1 MDLNPSSSRIRE
13 QEERVA
19 VAGAVVLGLGLI
31 FLLFAWFSPQILS
44 SGMSGWLA
52 TFREEAAPAAKESV
66 APVPAPLPL
75 AAESLEATQAAPP
88 SLELAA
94 RAAAAKVL
102 RLEAEN
108 ADLQNRISGLE
119 ERVAGAVPVSEVQLL
134 EKEIVSLKGV
144 VDQVNTAAKRNETRA
159 DQVAVDLTKAR
170 AELESVRKDRDRL
183 ASAEP
188 ALKKQLEQQSAAVKT
203 ARADQAKLQA
213 QVDQLRAAGATQ
225 VDPNAKK
232 AVEELKARL
241 ASVERER
248 DTAVTELERVV
259 LNQGGKPGSMST
271 SVTDPAPEL
280 QRTREQLTAAQERI
294 RQLEEK
300 LAANPGV
307 RSEVRTDVFR
317 KASDWDA
324 LPSEAK
330 RPGDLWIG
338 AMPLFQSLQQSTT
351 ARETVQVRDA
361 YVQANRLGTLVARI
375 YFGDGDA
382 KPESKADAAL
392 RKAMKGVAPGSYLLA
407 VGYASVKGNAI
418 YNENLSSLRAQTIV
432 SRVRPLT
439 EGGKVQM
446 VYFGETT
453 QFDSRDLSKNRV
465 VELWRIDN

>member
-19 VAGAVVLGLGLI
+19 VAGAVVLGLVLI
-31 FLLFAWFSPQILS
+31 FLLFAWLSPQILS
-44 SGMSGWLA
+44 SGVSGWLA
-52 TFREEAAPAAKESV
+52 TFREQSAPAAKDSV

-75 AAESLEATQAAPP
+75 ASESLEATQASPP
-88 SLELAA
+88 ALELAA

-108 ADLQNRISGLE
+108 ADLQSRISGLE
-119 ERVAGAVPVSEVQLL
+119 ERVAGAVPVAEVQLL

-144 VDQVNTAAKRNETRA
+144 VEQVNTAAKRSETRA

-170 AELESVRKDRDRL
+170 SDLEAVRKDRDRL

-203 ARADQAKLQA
+203 ARADQARLQA

-225 VDPNAKK
+225 MDPNAKK
-232 AVEELKARL
+232 AVEDLKARL

-259 LNQGGKPGSMST
+259 LQGGKPGSMST
-271 SVTDPAPEL
+271 SVTETAPDL

-300 LAANPGV
+300 LAAQPGV

-382 KPESKADAAL
+382 QPDSKADAAM
-392 RKAMKGVAPGSYLLA
+392 RKAMEAVAPGSYLLA

-418 YNENLSSLRAQTIV
+418 YNENLSSLRAQTVV
-432 SRVRPLT
+432 SRVRPLID
-439 EGGKVQM
+439 GGKVQM

>member
-1 MDLNPSSSRIRE
+1 
-13 QEERVA
+13 
-19 VAGAVVLGLGLI
+19 
-31 FLLFAWFSPQILS
+31 
-44 SGMSGWLA
+44 
-52 TFREEAAPAAKESV
+52 
-66 APVPAPLPL
+66 
-75 AAESLEATQAAPP
+75 
-88 SLELAA
+88 
-94 RAAAAKVL
+94 
-102 RLEAEN
+102 
-108 ADLQNRISGLE
+108 
-119 ERVAGAVPVSEVQLL
+119 L
-134 EKEIVSLKGV
+134 EKEIGSLKGV
-144 VDQVNTAAKRNETRA
+144 VDQVNTAAKRSETRA

-170 AELESVRKDRDRL
+170 SELEAVRKERDRL

-188 ALKKQLEQQSAAVKT
+188 ALRKQLEQQSAAVKT

-225 VDPNAKK
+225 MDPNAKK

-259 LNQGGKPGSMST
+259 LQGGKPGSMST
-271 SVTDPAPEL
+271 SVTETAPDL

-300 LAANPGV
+300 LAAQPGV

-317 KASDWDA
+317 KASDWDS

-382 KPESKADAAL
+382 QPDSKADAAM
-392 RKAMKGVAPGSYLLA
+392 RKAMEAVAPGSYLLA

-418 YNENLSSLRAQTIV
+418 YNENLSSLRAQTVV
-432 SRVRPLT
+432 SRVRPLI